1 MKTALFILFLLAAS
15 MAIGGVLSGKVI
27 VLDPGHGGI
36 DDGAIGVGG
45 LLEKKINLDVA
56 LDLCKILTVQGATV
70 YMTRKTDKAVYLKDR
85 IDLANKKHADLFL
98 CIHHNSVE
106 NAPEVDRTQVFYWS
120 ATDTSKM
127 AAGELLK
134 SFERLFN
141 LKGQLIRNDFK
152 VLRLAKVPA
161 VLVESCFMSSPQR
174 AKWLRDPHNL
184 WREALALD
192 DGVLKYFDD
201 IGGENK

>member
-1 MKTALFILFLLAAS
+1 MKMVLFILTFLVAS
-15 MAIGGVLSGKVI
+15 IGIGGVLGGKVI

-36 DDGAIGVGG
+36 DTGAIGRDG

-56 LDLCKILTVQGATV
+56 LDLWKILKIQGATV
-70 YMTRKTDKAVYLKDR
+70 YMTRKTDKTVYLEDR
-85 IDLANKKHADLFL
+85 IDLANEKHADLFV

-134 SFERLFN
+134 SFERSFN
-141 LKGQLIRNDFK
+141 LKGQLVRNDFK

-174 AKWLRDPHNL
+174 EKWLRDPYNL

-192 DGVLKYFDD
+192 NGILKYFDC
-201 IGGENK
+201 IGGESR

>member
-1 MKTALFILFLLAAS
+1 M
-15 MAIGGVLSGKVI
+15 MIGEVLSGKVI
-27 VLDPGHGGI
+27 VLDPGHGGV
-36 DDGAIGVGG
+36 DDGAIGPSG

-56 LDLCKILTVQGATV
+56 LDLWKILNLQGATV
-70 YMTRKTDKAVYLKDR
+70 YMTRKTDKTVYLKDR
-85 IDLANKKHADLFL
+85 IELANKEHANLFV
-98 CIHHNSVE
+98 CIHHNSVK

-120 ATDTSKM
+120 TTDTSKV
-127 AAGELLK
+127 AADELLK
-134 SFERLFN
+134 SFERIFN

-174 AKWLRDPHNL
+174 EKWLRNPRNL
-184 WREALALD
+184 WREALAID
-192 DGVLKYFDD
+192 DGILKYFDD

>member
-1 MKTALFILFLLAAS
+1 MKITFLIFIFLAAS
-15 MAIGGVLSGKVI
+15 IVTGEVLSGKVI

-36 DDGAIGVGG
+36 DNGAIGPTG
-45 LLEKKINLDVA
+45 LLEKKINLKVT
-56 LDLCKILTVQGATV
+56 LDLCEILKIQGATV
-70 YMTRKTDKAVYLKDR
+70 YMTRRSDKAVYLKDR
-85 IDLANKKHADLFL
+85 IALANEKHADLFV

-120 ATDTSKM
+120 ATDTSKI

-141 LKGQLIRNDFK
+141 LKGQIIRNDFK
-152 VLRLAKVPA
+152 VLKLAKVSA

-174 AKWLRDPHNL
+174 EKWLKDPYNL

-192 DGVLKYFDD
+192 DGVLKYFDY
-201 IGGENK
+201 IGGGNK